1 VRSLRYF
8 ISWGLVFMVLNVIT
22 FVIAATQMW
31 LLSPR
36 LCLVVLALSPPLVY
50 GAVRFNRRL
59 HRVYWQVQQEVG
71 ELTTVVEEATAGVRV
86 VKAFGREDQQARR
99 LEVEAS
105 SILDQNLEA
114 ARIRAFYVPLLA
126 ILPQLCLAAI
136 LWYGGRLV
144 IDGQVTLGA
153 LVAFN
158 SYLLLLAWPLQGLG
172 MLFGFA
178 QRAAASAER
187 VFEVLDQP
195 PAIADRPGATPLPN
209 PAKGSGEP
217 QGGAP
222 VHREG
227 SGEPQGGAPVGL
239 ELAEALFAAFSD
251 PAGYRLFDDA
261 RPALEALAGRGLR
274 LGVVSNFEPWLEDV
288 LALEGVDHLF
298 AAVAI
303 SGKLGVAKPD
313 PEIFLAALAE
323 AGADPAA
330 TVHVGDQPAN
340 DVAAARAVGIT
351 PVLIDRFARHPGPD
365 GVHRVEDLLGLV
377 RLLNG
382 HGSG

>member
-1 VRSLRYF
+1 MSRPPPIPDPLHCVLFDAGDTLLAPAPSFQGRFVAVAAAHGLPLEEAAVDAAIAEAVRAAE
-8 ISWGLVFMVLNVIT
+8 WPADWT
-22 FVIAATQMW
+22 DPATQRSFW
-31 LLSPR
+31 VGFYR
-36 LCLVVLALSPPLVY
+36 QVLA
-50 GAVRFNRRL
+50 A
-59 HRVYWQVQQEVG
+59 
-71 ELTTVVEEATAGVRV
+71 
-86 VKAFGREDQQARR
+86 
-99 LEVEAS
+99 
-105 SILDQNLEA
+105 
-114 ARIRAFYVPLLA
+114 
-126 ILPQLCLAAI
+126 
-136 LWYGGRLV
+136 
-144 IDGQVTLGA
+144 LGHE
-153 LVAFN
+153 
-158 SYLLLLAWPLQGLG
+158 G
-172 MLFGFA
+172 M
-178 QRAAASAER
+178 
-187 VFEVLDQP
+187 
-195 PAIADRPGATPLPN
+195 
-209 PAKGSGEP
+209 
-217 QGGAP
+217 
-222 VHREG
+222 EG
-227 SGEPQGGAPVGL
+227 SGEPQGGVPVGL

-261 RPALEALAGRGLR
+261 RPALEALAGRGLK

>member
-1 VRSLRYF
+1 
-8 ISWGLVFMVLNVIT
+8 
-22 FVIAATQMW
+22 
-31 LLSPR
+31 
-36 LCLVVLALSPPLVY
+36 
-50 GAVRFNRRL
+50 
-59 HRVYWQVQQEVG
+59 VG
-71 ELTTVVEEATAGVRV
+71 
-86 VKAFGREDQQARR
+86 
-99 LEVEAS
+99 
-105 SILDQNLEA
+105 
-114 ARIRAFYVPLLA
+114 
-126 ILPQLCLAAI
+126 
-136 LWYGGRLV
+136 
-144 IDGQVTLGA
+144 
-153 LVAFN
+153 
-158 SYLLLLAWPLQGLG
+158 
-172 MLFGFA
+172 
-178 QRAAASAER
+178 
-187 VFEVLDQP
+187 
-195 PAIADRPGATPLPN
+195 
-209 PAKGSGEP
+209 
-217 QGGAP
+217 
-222 VHREG
+222 REG

>member
-1 VRSLRYF
+1 MSRLPPIPDPLDCVLFDAGDTLLAPAPSFQGRFVAVAAAAGLPLEEAAVDAAIAEAVRAAEWPSD
-8 ISWGLVFMVLNVIT
+8 WT
-22 FVIAATQMW
+22 DPATQRSFW
-31 LLSPR
+31 VGFYR
-36 LCLVVLALSPPLVY
+36 QVLAAL
-50 GAVRFNRRL
+50 G
-59 HRVYWQVQQEVG
+59 HRDDGLQ
-71 ELTTVVEEATAGVRV
+71 
-86 VKAFGREDQQARR
+86 
-99 LEVEAS
+99 
-105 SILDQNLEA
+105 
-114 ARIRAFYVPLLA
+114 LA
-126 ILPQLCLAAI
+126 Q
-136 LWYGGRLV
+136 
-144 IDGQVTLGA
+144 
-153 LVAFN
+153 
-158 SYLLLLAWPLQGLG
+158 
-172 MLFGFA
+172 
-178 QRAAASAER
+178 
-187 VFEVLDQP
+187 
-195 PAIADRPGATPLPN
+195 
-209 PAKGSGEP
+209 
-217 QGGAP
+217 
-222 VHREG
+222 
-227 SGEPQGGAPVGL
+227 
-239 ELAEALFAAFSD
+239 ALFAAFSD

-261 RPALEALAGRGLR
+261 RPALEALAGRGLK

>member
-1 VRSLRYF
+1 MSRPPPIPDPLDCVLFDAGDTLLAPAPSFQGRFVAVAAAHGLPLEEAAVDAAIAEAVRAAE
-8 ISWGLVFMVLNVIT
+8 WPADWT
-22 FVIAATQMW
+22 DPATQRSFW
-31 LLSPR
+31 VGFYR
-36 LCLVVLALSPPLVY
+36 QVLA
-50 GAVRFNRRL
+50 A
-59 HRVYWQVQQEVG
+59 
-71 ELTTVVEEATAGVRV
+71 
-86 VKAFGREDQQARR
+86 
-99 LEVEAS
+99 
-105 SILDQNLEA
+105 
-114 ARIRAFYVPLLA
+114 
-126 ILPQLCLAAI
+126 
-136 LWYGGRLV
+136 
-144 IDGQVTLGA
+144 LGHE
-153 LVAFN
+153 
-158 SYLLLLAWPLQGLG
+158 G
-172 MLFGFA
+172 M
-178 QRAAASAER
+178 
-187 VFEVLDQP
+187 
-195 PAIADRPGATPLPN
+195 
-209 PAKGSGEP
+209 
-217 QGGAP
+217 
-222 VHREG
+222 EG

>member
-1 VRSLRYF
+1 MSRLPPIPDPLHCVLFDAGDTLLAPAPSFQGRFVAVAAAHGLPLEEAAVDAAIAEAVRAAE
-8 ISWGLVFMVLNVIT
+8 WPADWT
-22 FVIAATQMW
+22 DPATQRGFW
-31 LLSPR
+31 VGFYR
-36 LCLVVLALSPPLVY
+36 QVLA
-50 GAVRFNRRL
+50 A
-59 HRVYWQVQQEVG
+59 
-71 ELTTVVEEATAGVRV
+71 
-86 VKAFGREDQQARR
+86 
-99 LEVEAS
+99 
-105 SILDQNLEA
+105 
-114 ARIRAFYVPLLA
+114 
-126 ILPQLCLAAI
+126 
-136 LWYGGRLV
+136 
-144 IDGQVTLGA
+144 LGHE
-153 LVAFN
+153 
-158 SYLLLLAWPLQGLG
+158 G
-172 MLFGFA
+172 M
-178 QRAAASAER
+178 
-187 VFEVLDQP
+187 
-195 PAIADRPGATPLPN
+195 
-209 PAKGSGEP
+209 
-217 QGGAP
+217 
-222 VHREG
+222 EG

-261 RPALEALAGRGLR
+261 RPALEALAGRGLK